1 MREKKINIKKYKFK
15 YCEFTASNFHHR
27 QPDAKSKLYN
37 NHFCF
42 FFCALH
48 TVGIPRPARTRNV
61 FRFTYHRGVSPN
73 HRTLLRLAHIFEYRL
88 VIAES
93 LHVRGDVHWART

>member
-1 MREKKINIKKYKFK
+1 MNSQRAI
-15 YCEFTASNFHHR
+15 FTTGSLTPNQNYIIIIFV
-27 QPDAKSKLYN
+27 
-37 NHFCF
+37 F
-42 FFCALH
+42 FRALH